1 MTEKRPAHSPLG
13 ASGAA
18 RWMICSGSVA
28 LTYGI
33 QDEESEYAAEGTAAH
48 TLGETCL
55 FKGTDAWES
64 IGTLVGPGDEDGP
77 DMSKCWEVGKD
88 MADAVQVYL
97 DYVHATFPER
107 NQSNSFVERKFHCPT
122 VHPLFYG
129 QSDFTHINEHERIL
143 DVIDYKHGAG
153 IVVEAKENP
162 QLMYYAVGMLEDLD
176 LWRKIDM
183 VNITIAQP
191 RGFHFDGPIRSWSI
205 TTADLETWLDDV
217 LLPAMDLALTSRDTK
232 SGEHCR
238 FCPAR
243 GRACPQLI
251 DDMNELEELMMTTE
265 AKGGAKALT
274 NVQLGRFLTLF
285 DVAKII
291 HKAALKST
299 FVRLEKG
306 GKVPGRKLANSRTN
320 REWKGGAEDALKEK
334 FGAEALTEP
343 KLKTPA
349 VIDAMAEGAALT
361 ARWAFK
367 PQGKQTVVAESD
379 SRVAVEKDTKSLFT
393 DQTRGKRRK

>member
-1 MTEKRPAHSPLG
+1 MKCP
-13 ASGAA
+13 
-18 RWMICSGSVA
+18 GSVA
-28 LTYGI
+28 LSYGI
-33 QDEESEYAAEGTAAH
+33 ESEESDYAAEGTAAH
-48 TLGETCL
+48 ALAQTCL
-55 FKGTDAWES
+55 LAVEASGNQDAWTW
-64 IGTLVGPGDEDGP
+64 IGTGNMEMAVGKDTGI
-77 DMSKCWEVGKD
+77 VVTKD

-97 DYVHATFPER
+97 DFIRTKFPDR

-143 DVIDYKHGAG
+143 GVTDYKHGAG

-176 LWRKIDM
+176 LWQKIDM

-217 LLPAMDLALTSRDTK
+217 LLPAMDLALVSRDTA

-251 DDMNELEELMMTTE
+251 DDMNELEELMVTAE

-274 NVQLGRFLTLF
+274 NTQVGRFLTLF
-285 DVAKII
+285 DIAKIVQ
-291 HKAALKST
+291 KAAQQT
-299 FVRLEKG
+299 AFVRLEKG
-306 GKVPGRKLANSRTN
+306 GKIPGRKLANSRTN
-320 REWKGGAEDALKEK
+320 REWKDGAEAALKEK
-334 FGAEALTEP
+334 LGDTALAEP

-349 VIDAMAEGAALT
+349 VIDGMPEGAALT

-393 DQTRGKRRK
+393 DQTKGKRRK